1 MLLAP
6 LVCVPA
12 LPFPGGED
20 EVLDIFSRGGGGAR
34 NLKNFGE
41 NLPSLSS
48 STQTQRRASASN
60 CTLLTEH
67 EAKKLPEWHKII
79 EHADKLWGTGKRNIK
94 TNDEHQPTVDHPSS
108 VLRNPITQQKSVL
121 QTKSRYRI
129 KAGLGSADS
138 RGAPTCMTEN
148 VTTDGLLSGTNGT
161 ASVSVTQGFSASSSF
176 SLSESA
182 TIGVSQSYMTMLNFP
197 EVASTM
203 QDFATSVSITN
214 YVSDYFTS
222 SYDEMETV
230 TLLVAVSDGHHCSV
244 IESVTTCTIE
254 GTGESQFI
262 ASGYIW
268 FEYVDPVAGHYKY
281 SVMLEDVLPDPA
293 SRSSYARFR
302 GNTTAISRSSY
313 QATCEEVS

>member
-1 MLLAP
+1 MFCGISAVLSIFMLFGP

-20 EVLDIFSRGGGGAR
+20 EVLDIFSRSGGGAH
-34 NLKNFGE
+34 NLKKFGE

-48 STQTQRRASASN
+48 PTQTQRRASASN

-94 TNDEHQPTVDHPSS
+94 TNDEYSLFP
-108 VLRNPITQQKSVL
+108 
-121 QTKSRYRI
+121 
-129 KAGLGSADS
+129 
-138 RGAPTCMTEN
+138 GAPSCMTEN

-197 EVASTM
+197 EVTSTM

-230 TLLVAVSDGHHCSV
+230 TLLVAVSDGHNCSI

-302 GNTTAISRSSY
+302 GNTIAISRSSY
-313 QATCEEVS
+313 QATCKEVS

>member
-1 MLLAP
+1 MFCGIPAVLSIFMLLAP
-6 LVCVPA
+6 LVCA
-12 LPFPGGED
+12 LPFLGGGD
-20 EVLDIFSRGGGGAR
+20 EIIDIFSRSGGGAR
-34 NLKNFGE
+34 NLKKFGE

-67 EAKKLPEWHKII
+67 EAKKLPGWHKII
-79 EHADKLWGTGKRNIK
+79 EHADNLWGTGKRNIK
-94 TNDEHQPTVDHPSS
+94 TNDQHEPDYPAK
-108 VLRNPITQQKSVL
+108 IC
-121 QTKSRYRI
+121 I
-129 KAGLGSADS
+129 ADKIQIS
-138 RGAPTCMTEN
+138 YQGAPSCMTEN

-182 TIGVSQSYMTMLNFP
+182 TLGASQSYMTVLNFP

-214 YVSDYFTS
+214 YVSEYFTS

-254 GTGESQFI
+254 GTGELQFI

-281 SVMLEDVLPDPA
+281 PVMLEDVLPDPA

-313 QATCEEVS
+313 QATCKEVS